1 MWDLLPAGS
10 LTPFPIPIPQDG
22 RDAIDLTLMRARLQ
36 EKLSPHYRSPE
47 EFARDGW
54 RLLRQFHRLTEVW
67 ESPWRAGGVLWE
79 SNPSQIPCFPP
90 RTRQMFSPS
99 WGSSASSRAASA
111 LSSETKSSR
120 GSWWIPRNP
129 WSCPQDPDRPSC
141 GAETPPRT
149 QLIPLGS

>member
-67 ESPWRAGGVLWE
+67 ESPWRGWGGPVGVQPL
-79 SNPSQIPCFPP
+79 SNSL
-90 RTRQMFSPS
+90 
-99 WGSSASSRAASA
+99 
-111 LSSETKSSR
+111 LS
-120 GSWWIPRNP
+120 
-129 WSCPQDPDRPSC
+129 PQDKADVQS
-141 GAETPPRT
+141 
-149 QLIPLGS
+149 ILGLQRFLESRLSAVFGDQKFSRLLVDPEESLELSPGS